1 MQYFKK
7 VVGGG
12 AEEVQQLKTELKR
25 RESIIEKLKE
35 KAKKLMEEKDF
46 VNKSYE
52 ELEKKYT
59 QL

>member
-12 AEEVQQLKTELKR
+12 TEDVEQLKADLKKR
-25 RESIIEKLKE
+25 GDMIEKLKD

-52 ELEKKYT
+52 ELEKKYM